1 MSRLIKEKMVR
12 EYGERFRDVSAVA
25 VINAQGIDVKRMMT
39 FRGVLRERGIQA
51 MRIHNRLGRR
61 AFASGTL
68 KGIDALL
75 DGPSTILWGGESI
88 VDIAKVLKDEAKT
101 LTELE
106 IRGGLSDGEILSSE
120 QIQALSELP
129 GRKEL
134 IGLAVGKAIG
144 QAARVVAAVMA
155 MGGRLVAQMR
165 EISEQA
171 PAEETPAE
179 EEAEA
184 AQPAAAEEPKTDDAA
199 PDDESAADE
208 TPKQEVHE
216 EQPKTDQTQDT
227 DGAQEP
233 PAPEQAPSD
242 S

>member
-1 MSRLIKEKMVR
+1 MSRLIKEKMVQ
-12 EYGERFRDVSAVA
+12 EYGERFRNVSAVA

-51 MRIHNRLGRR
+51 MWIHNRLGRR
-61 AFASGTL
+61 AFASGAL

-101 LTELE
+101 LIELE
-106 IRGGLSDGEILSSE
+106 IRGGLSDGEVLSSE

-129 GRKEL
+129 GREEL

-144 QAARVVAAVMA
+144 QAARVAAAVMA
-155 MGGRLVAQMR
+155 MGGRLVAQIR
-165 EISEQA
+165 EISEET

-184 AQPAAAEEPKTDDAA
+184 AQPAAAEEPKTDDTA
-199 PDDESAADE
+199 PDDKSAADE
-208 TPKQEVHE
+208 TPKQEDEQE
-216 EQPKTDQTQDT
+216 EPKTHQTQDT

-242 S
+242 P